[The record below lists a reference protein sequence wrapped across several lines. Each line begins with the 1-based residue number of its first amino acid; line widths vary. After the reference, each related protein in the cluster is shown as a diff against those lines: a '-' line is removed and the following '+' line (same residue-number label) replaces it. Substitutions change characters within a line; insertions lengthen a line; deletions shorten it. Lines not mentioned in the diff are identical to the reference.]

1 MNADWLLDYPVWNL
15 EVFGGGFWIALI
27 AVVHVYVAH
36 FAVGGGLF
44 LVLTEKKGYRENSPA
59 ILDYTRKHSK
69 FFLLLSAVFGSL
81 TGVGIWFVIS
91 VLSPAATSVLVRS
104 FVFGWAA
111 EWVFFLGEIVA
122 LFVYF
127 YFFGK
132 MNPKD
137 HLRVGWIYFLFAWL
151 SLFTVNG
158 IVAFMLTPGEWLQTG
173 DFWDGFFNPSF
184 WPSLWFRTAMAFM
197 LAGLFG
203 YVTSVRLTD
212 EDFRENLL
220 RYCSKWLIISL
231 LFLLPAGVWYVF
243 ALPEDQKMM
252 ILKDSPETVKFL
264 RIFLQISPV
273 IFVIGILMA
282 RKMPLYMKKAL
293 TVILVIIGLGYMG
306 SFEWIR
312 EAGRRPWLIYGYLY
326 SNGLKAAD
334 LEKIQERGV
343 LQSAAWAQ
351 HRDITG
357 KNQTQAGREVFQFL
371 CSSCHSVRGPMNDI
385 VPLTEGL
392 TAFGMESL
400 LDGMGKI
407 SSYMPPFMGNDAEK
421 KALAAYIA
429 KDLHGYS
436 EEALSPAPAPEA
448 LPLEIPAFDPDKDEY
463 VLLAW
468 TGKGMHCVS
477 DSERYFSFSA
487 PGSDL
492 YALLVHRSE
501 SPELIRENVQISYK
515 LEEGFR
521 NPSEH
526 SEFWK
531 YANSLTGR
539 KLADNTGLHGKKTE
553 DAMDYDKESEVYV
566 AKGVPVLPYGD
577 ENMAEACSPKA
588 GGNSPKACSDCDE
601 ANRLE
606 ACSAFNPY
614 PLATVEAR
622 DTDGRLLASAKIT
635 VPVSTEMG
643 CSRCHG
649 GGWGRKEQT
658 GLSPETAQNILRVH
672 DRKNGTDLLK
682 NAAKGSPHMC
692 QQCHASEDPEN
703 LNFSAA
709 IHGFHANCLNGKGAE
724 SCASCHP
731 GHPNGQTRAFRGIHK
746 TVGLDCTSCHG
757 TLADHSLALLK
768 AEKNAGKK
776 CADELMKNLNPRAV
790 SSAEEILP
798 RKPWIQQPDCLNC
811 HVNFQAPEAGETF
824 NQWTDSEKD
833 LYRMRSDGIGLKCAA
848 CHGMT
853 HALYPAVNP
862 FGKDRDNLVPL
873 QYQKMPYPIAA
884 NKNCKVCHKKDM
896 EEEMHHPN
904 SLGMFRNTGE

>member
-1 MNADWLLDYPVWNL
+1 MNANWLLDYPVWNL

-59 ILDYTRKHSK
+59 ILDYTRKHSR

-91 VLSPAATSVLVRS
+91 VLSPDATSLLVRS
-104 FVFGWAA
+104 FLFGWAT
-111 EWVFFLGEIVA
+111 EWVFFLGEIIA

-184 WPSLWFRTAMAFM
+184 WPSVCFRTAMAFM

-203 YVTSVRLTD
+203 YVTSVRIKD
-212 EDFRENLL
+212 EDFRETML
-220 RYCSKWLIISL
+220 RYCSKWLIVPL
-231 LFLLPAGVWYVF
+231 LFLLPAGLWYVL
-243 ALPEDQKMM
+243 ALPADQKRM
-252 ILKDSPETVKFL
+252 ILEHSPETVRFL
-264 RIFLQISPV
+264 RIFLQISPI
-273 IFVIGILMA
+273 IFVIGLLMA

-293 TVILVIIGLGYMG
+293 TVILVVIGLGYMG

-334 LEKIQERGV
+334 LEKIRERGA

-351 HRDITG
+351 HREISEE
-357 KNQTQAGREVFQFL
+357 NEIQAGREVFQFL

-385 VPLTEGL
+385 VPLTADL

-400 LDGMGKI
+400 LDSMGKI

-421 KALAAYIA
+421 KALAAYLV
-429 KDLHGYS
+429 KDLHGKKD
-436 EEALSPAPAPEA
+436 EALSPAPVPEA

-468 TGKGMHCVS
+468 TSKGMHCVS
-477 DSERYFSFSA
+477 DSERYFSFSP

-492 YALLVHRSE
+492 YALLIRRGE
-501 SPELIRENVQISYK
+501 SPERITEKVRITYK
-515 LEEGFR
+515 LEKGFG
-521 NPSEH
+521 NPSAH

-531 YANSLTGR
+531 YSNSLTGR
-539 KLADNTGLHGKKTE
+539 KLADNTGVQGKRTE
-553 DAMDYDKESEVYV
+553 DEMDYDREAEVYA
-566 AKGVPVLPYGD
+566 AKGVPVLPYKD
-577 ENMAEACSPKA
+577 D
-588 GGNSPKACSDCDE
+588 GG
-601 ANRLE
+601 
-606 ACSAFNPY
+606 FNPY

-622 DTDGRLLASAKIT
+622 DMDGKLLGSTKIT

-643 CSRCHG
+643 CTRCHG

-658 GLSPETAQNILRVH
+658 GLSSETAENILRVH
-672 DRKNGTDLLK
+672 DRKNSTDLLK
-682 NAAKGSPHMC
+682 KAAKGSPFMC
-692 QQCHASEDPEN
+692 QHCHTSEDPEN

-709 IHGFHANCLNGKGAE
+709 IHGFHANCLPDKGAE
-724 SCASCHP
+724 SCALCHP
-731 GHPNGQTRAFRGIHK
+731 GHPDGQTRAFRGIHK
-746 TVGLDCTSCHG
+746 AVGLDCTSCHG
-757 TLADHSLALLK
+757 TLEDHSLALLK
-768 AEKNAGKK
+768 AEKNAGKN
-776 CADELMKNLNPRAV
+776 CADALMKNLNPRAI
-790 SSAEEILP
+790 SSAAEILP

-811 HVNFQAPEAGETF
+811 HVNFQAPEVMETF
-824 NQWTDSEKD
+824 NLWTDSEKD
-833 LYRMRSDGIGLKCAA
+833 LYRMRSDEAGVKCAA

-853 HALYPAVNP
+853 HALYPADNP

-873 QYQKMPYPIAA
+873 QYQNLPYPTGA
-884 NKNCKVCHKKDM
+884 NKNCKVCHRKDM

-904 SLGMFRNTGE
+904 SLGMFRNIGNRG